1 MALKIRWYKKAEAK
15 FDKIVEYLEV
25 EWGEKSAEDLVQKVN
40 RVLNLIKVYPELGTM
55 EVPHWNIR
63 GVLIVKQLRIFY
75 VVDKKEIKIIQVFDT
90 RKSPRRRLK

>member
-55 EVPHWNIR
+55 EVPHRNIR
-63 GVLIVKQLRIFY
+63 GVLIVNSLEYSMLWI
-75 VVDKKEIKIIQVFDT
+75 KKRSK
-90 RKSPRRRLK
+90 